1 MTNWQDKRIY
11 AMNRIIQRKGR
22 HLYERYIDEDWRV
35 KNSKAKNKKEYKEL
49 YMKEQIERLQ
59 VEYGEGKLTT
69 KEFTKSL
76 YKLGIKT
83 VEDINRYYDTAAEL
97 RLEDK
102 LNTMKRKER
111 Q

>member
-1 MTNWQDKRIY
+1 MRDTLMKIGESKIVKLKTKKNIR
-11 AMNRIIQRKGR
+11 N
-22 HLYERYIDEDWRV
+22 YI
-35 KNSKAKNKKEYKEL
+35 
-49 YMKEQIERLQ
+49 KEQIERLQ

-69 KEFTKSL
+69 KEFTESL